1 MSNKKRFASSVLI
14 AASMLIGLAGCAS
27 TADTK
32 PVETPPVS
40 EPIAQTSDIPRS
52 ETAHTAVYPGKIRLV
67 WYVDSPINQPSR
79 VLVEDKEFLIE
90 PGIKP
95 PSVNSV
101 FLLEHSEVREGEDV
115 LDMGTGSGLH
125 AVFAAEKAHRVVATD
140 IDPHAVDVARKNAT
154 KNGVVDKIDFRVGDL
169 FAPIREG
176 EKFDVFFWNILYPF
190 SDADQDRWKLHE
202 RFFADVRQYMK
213 PNARIYYQLGFLRN
227 IPYVVDMLDRNGL
240 SIERM
245 EMVNA
250 RHVGREPIMMMIQ
263 LK

>member
-1 MSNKKRFASSVLI
+1 MEPVAQDSKVPRFDLH
-14 AASMLIGLAGCAS
+14 
-27 TADTK
+27 
-32 PVETPPVS
+32 
-40 EPIAQTSDIPRS
+40 TSWD
-52 ETAHTAVYPGKIRLV
+52 YPGKLELV
-67 WYVDSPINQPSR
+67 WYYEATANYPNR
-79 VLVEDKEFLIE
+79 VRVEGKDFLIE

-125 AVFAAEKAHRVVATD
+125 AVFAAEKARRVVATD
-140 IDPHAVDVARKNAT
+140 IDPHAVEVARKNAGR
-154 KNGVVDKIDFRVGDL
+154 NGVVGKIDFRVGDL
-169 FAPIREG
+169 FGPIQEH

-190 SDADQDRWKLHE
+190 SDNDQDRWKLHE
-202 RFFADVRQYMK
+202 RFFAEVRQHMK
-213 PNARIYYQLGFLRN
+213 PNARIYYQVGFLRN

-250 RHVGREPIMMMIQ
+250 RRVAREPIMMMIQ
-263 LK
+263 RK